1 MYIVALVWLSEIE
14 VAYCFTVT
22 KHCALRF
29 VPSVVFAVITAVPV
43 DFAVTTPE
51 DDTVATLV
59 LLELHVTDGF
69 EVVLGKTVAF
79 NWNVLPVLIVTSVSL
94 SEMDVAS

>member
-1 MYIVALVWLSEIE
+1 MYIVALVWLSEID

-22 KHCALRF
+22 EHCALRF

-43 DFAVTTPE
+43 EFAVTTPV

-59 LLELHVTDGF
+59 LLEVQVTEG
-69 EVVLGKTVAF
+69 
-79 NWNVLPVLIVTSVSL
+79 
-94 SEMDVAS
+94 